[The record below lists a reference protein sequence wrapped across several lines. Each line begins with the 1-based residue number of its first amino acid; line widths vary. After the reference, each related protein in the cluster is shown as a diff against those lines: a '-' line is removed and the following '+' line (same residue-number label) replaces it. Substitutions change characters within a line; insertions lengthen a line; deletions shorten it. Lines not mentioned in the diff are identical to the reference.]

1 MFCKHL
7 SQAGSVD
14 PVTRTI
20 SIFLQLFDIGIN
32 VTLLSQVSVSLA
44 SLGQPPPVFVECN
57 SQMPQI
63 SSSNYILLH
72 KTFLVCDDFALY
84 NVFPTVMQY
93 VSLLFIGMMIVISVR
108 GFLSNLMKVS
118 FNPFL

>member
-44 SLGQPPPVFVECN
+44 SLGQPPPVFVECD
-57 SQMPQI
+57 SQISQT
-63 SSSNYILLH
+63 SSSNYILH
-72 KTFLVCDDFALY
+72 KTFLVCDVFAQY

-118 FNPFL
+118 FNPL